1 MKNPSE
7 IPASETAKPRD
18 YFATTQWTLV
28 LNVGRSDSTR
38 ARDAL
43 AQLCQ
48 TYWYP
53 LYAYVRRRGEPPE
66 DAEDLTQGFFARLL
80 QLESLADVRRE
91 KGKFRSFLLASLN
104 HYLSDEW
111 DRERAQKRGKGQ
123 VIPLEAG
130 VAETRFSREPTDM
143 LTPEKL
149 FERKWA
155 MTLLDLVVKKLL
167 HEYESA
173 GKGPLF
179 MALRFSIAGDKAEV
193 PYAQLATELGMS
205 EPALRVAVHRLRQ
218 RYRQVLCDEIAR
230 TVATEAEVDGEIQ
243 YLYRALA
250 G

>member
-7 IPASETAKPRD
+7 IPATETARPCD

-28 LNVGRSDSTR
+28 LNAGRSDSTR
-38 ARDAL
+38 ARNAL
-43 AQLCQ
+43 AELCR

-66 DAEDLTQGFFARLL
+66 DAEDLTQGFFERLL
-80 QLESLADVRRE
+80 RLDSLAGVRRE

-111 DRERAQKRGKGQ
+111 DRERAQKRGKGR
-123 VIPLEAG
+123 VVPLEAG
-130 VAETRFSREPTDM
+130 VAEARFSREPAD
-143 LTPEKL
+143 LVTPEKL

-155 MTLLDLVVKKLL
+155 MTLLELAVQRLQQ
-167 HEYESA
+167 EYESE

-179 MALRFSIAGDKAEV
+179 LALGFSIAGENSDV
-193 PYAQLATELGMS
+193 PYAKLSGELGLS
-205 EPALRVAVHRLRQ
+205 EPALRVAVHRLRR
-218 RYRQVLCDEIAR
+218 RYRQMLRDEIAR
-230 TVATEAEVDGEIQ
+230 TVTTEAEVDDEIQ
-243 YLYRALA
+243 HLRRVLA

>member
-1 MKNPSE
+1 M
-7 IPASETAKPRD
+7 
-18 YFATTQWTLV
+18 V
-28 LNVGRSDSTR
+28 LHAGRSDSTA
-38 ARDAL
+38 AREAL

-53 LYAYVRRRGEPPE
+53 LYAYVRRRGHAPE

-80 QLESLADVRRE
+80 ELGSLADVSRE

-111 DRERAQKRGKGQ
+111 DRARAQKRGQGR
-123 VIPLEAG
+123 VISLDARQ
-130 VAETRFSREPTDM
+130 AEDRLNREPADT
-143 LTPEKL
+143 LTPERL

-155 MTLLDLVVKKLL
+155 MTLLDTVVKKLQR
-167 HEYESA
+167 EYESA

-179 MALRFSIAGDKAEV
+179 LALGFSIVGEKAET
-193 PYAQLATELGMS
+193 PYTKLSAELGMS
-205 EPALRVAVHRLRQ
+205 EPALRVTVHRLRQ
-218 RYRQVLCDEIAR
+218 RYRQLLRDEISR

-243 YLYRALA
+243 HLFQALA

>member
-1 MKNPSE
+1 M
-7 IPASETAKPRD
+7 ILQA
-18 YFATTQWTLV
+18 
-28 LNVGRSDSTR
+28 GRSDSSA

-53 LYAYVRRRGEPPE
+53 LYAYVRRRGNSPE
-66 DAEDLTQGFFARLL
+66 DAEDLTQGFFGRLL
-80 QLESLADVRRE
+80 ELGSLADVNRE

-104 HYLSDEW
+104 HYLSDAW
-111 DRERAQKRGKGQ
+111 DRARAQKRGQGR
-123 VIPLEAG
+123 VISLDARQ
-130 VAETRFSREPTDM
+130 AEDRLSREPADA

-155 MTLLDLVVKKLL
+155 LSLLEVVVQRLQ

-173 GKGPLF
+173 GKEALF
-179 MALRFSIAGDKAEV
+179 LAMRFSIAGEAEE
-193 PYAQLATELGMS
+193 PYAKLSAELGLS

-218 RYRQVLCDEIAR
+218 RYRQLLRAEIAR
-230 TVATEAEVDGEIQ
+230 TVATEAEVDDEIQ
-243 YLYRALA
+243 HLFQALA

>member
-1 MKNPSE
+1 MPPSE
-7 IPASETAKPRD
+7 NPVTESAKPRD
-18 YFATTQWTLV
+18 YFATTHWTMV
-28 LNVGRSDSTR
+28 LHAGRSDSTA
-38 ARDAL
+38 AREAL

-53 LYAYVRRRGEPPE
+53 LYAYVRRRGHAPE

-80 QLESLADVRRE
+80 ELGSLADVSRE

-111 DRERAQKRGKGQ
+111 DRARAQKRGQGR
-123 VIPLEAG
+123 VISLDARQ
-130 VAETRFSREPTDM
+130 AEDRLNREPADT
-143 LTPEKL
+143 LTPERL

-155 MTLLDLVVKKLL
+155 MTLLDTVVKKLQR
-167 HEYESA
+167 EYESA

-179 MALRFSIAGDKAEV
+179 LALGFSIVGEKAET
-193 PYAQLATELGMS
+193 PYTKLSAELGMS
-205 EPALRVAVHRLRQ
+205 EPALRVTVHRLRQ
-218 RYRQVLCDEIAR
+218 RYRQLLRDEISR

-243 YLYRALA
+243 HLFQALA

>member
-1 MKNPSE
+1 MRPASDNPE
-7 IPASETAKPRD
+7 SETAKPHD
-18 YFATTQWTLV
+18 YFATTQWTMV
-28 LNVGRSDSTR
+28 LNAARSDSTS
-38 ARDAL
+38 ARNSL

-48 TYWYP
+48 GYWYP
-53 LYAYVRRRGEPPE
+53 LYAYVRRRGISPE

-80 QLESLADVRRE
+80 KLDSLADVRHE

-104 HYLSDEW
+104 HYLSDAW
-111 DRERAQKRGKGQ
+111 DRQRAQKRGQGL
-123 VIPLEAG
+123 VISLDANL
-130 VAETRFSREPTDM
+130 AEERFSREPADT

-155 MTLLDLVVKKLL
+155 MTLLEAVVQRLQR
-167 HEYESA
+167 EYEFA

-179 MALRFSIAGDKAEV
+179 LALRFSITGEKAEE
-193 PYAQLATELGMS
+193 PYAKLSAELGMS

-218 RYRQVLCDEIAR
+218 RYRQLLRDEIAR

-243 YLYRALA
+243 DLYRALA